1 LLAQIDEALVGLK
14 PGEEAEAEVEMPA
27 QHPNPQMKGKKA
39 VFKLKLNEIKERV
52 LPELDDE
59 FAKDLGEYDD
69 LEGLKG
75 SLRQQLKKQLE
86 AQAEGTL
93 AEELVKQLVEKN
105 PIDLPPAL
113 VKQQLQASERE
124 LMQQARAAGQA
135 PGALPPEVRAQL
147 QKDSEMKVRAGLLMA
162 QIAKAEGIKIGD
174 KELEEGMKELAAD
187 SGKNIAK
194 VKAEYRDPKKR
205 EMLIGM
211 ILEDKVLDIIQSKA
225 KIEDS

>member
-1 LLAQIDEALVGLK
+1 
-14 PGEEAEAEVEMPA
+14 
-27 QHPNPQMKGKKA
+27 
-39 VFKLKLNEIKERV
+39 
-52 LPELDDE
+52 
-59 FAKDLGEYDD
+59 
-69 LEGLKG
+69 
-75 SLRQQLKKQLE
+75 
-86 AQAEGTL
+86 
-93 AEELVKQLVEKN
+93 
-105 PIDLPPAL
+105 
-113 VKQQLQASERE
+113 
-124 LMQQARAAGQA
+124 MQQARAAGQA